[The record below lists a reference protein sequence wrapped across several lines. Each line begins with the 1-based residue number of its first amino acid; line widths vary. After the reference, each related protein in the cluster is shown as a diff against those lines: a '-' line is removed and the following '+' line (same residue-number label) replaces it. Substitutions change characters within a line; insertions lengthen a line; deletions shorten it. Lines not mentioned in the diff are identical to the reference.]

1 MICHDTA
8 RGVGS
13 FLRAIEKKM
22 GWLPTMATHWAK
34 QLSLS
39 KAMNSDQAVKKNFNS
54 KQQTEKLHFII
65 ITYLFQRS
73 FKRCKPIT
81 VLKIS
86 KS

>member
-1 MICHDTA
+1 MICHDTG

-13 FLRAIEKKM
+13 FLRAIKKM

-54 KQQTEKLHFII
+54 KQQTEKLYFII
-65 ITYLFQRS
+65 ITIFFS
-73 FKRCKPIT
+73 E
-81 VLKIS
+81 VLKDANQ
-86 KS
+86 

>member
-1 MICHDTA
+1 
-8 RGVGS
+8 
-13 FLRAIEKKM
+13 M
-22 GWLPTMATHWAK
+22 GWLPTMAIHWAK

-54 KQQTEKLHFII
+54 KQQTEELHFII
-65 ITYLFQRS
+65 ITYLFQSGSYNNQRS
-73 FKRCKPIT
+73 LMCLETIAIKRCKPIT

>member
-13 FLRAIEKKM
+13 FLRAIKKM

-39 KAMNSDQAVKKNFNS
+39 KAMNSDQDVKKNFNS
-54 KQQTEKLHFII
+54 KQQIEKLYFIT

-86 KS
+86 KP